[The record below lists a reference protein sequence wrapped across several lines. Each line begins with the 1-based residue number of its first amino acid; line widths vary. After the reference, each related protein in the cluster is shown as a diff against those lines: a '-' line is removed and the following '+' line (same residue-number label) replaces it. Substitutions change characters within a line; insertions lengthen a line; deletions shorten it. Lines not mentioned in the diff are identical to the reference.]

1 MIKEIKNNILKIDS
15 SDKIFFVVLSFF
27 PLSLVLGN
35 LIINLSFILFA
46 ISFIFNFQS
55 NKYYFKNKIIYLLL
69 FFFISLCI
77 NLIFSLYPIN
87 SIPRVIKIFFII
99 LFIIEVI
106 RVFHKYNQE
115 FLNYIFLVWSIILVI
130 VFIDCIFEIIF
141 GFNTLGFSTT
151 LTGRIASFFGDEL
164 VVGGFVYGFSL
175 FFIGYLIHK
184 NSNNYL
190 VLASIVG
197 VIIISFLIG
206 ERSNFI
212 KLFISIIIF
221 SIFAVRINLLQKIL
235 TFLIM
240 ITMVFVILNF
250 NKDYKYR
257 YYEQIKTFIQNDGI
271 INYYKNSHYGAHH
284 DVALRIFKE
293 FPLFGVG
300 VKNFRTESGK
310 KKYENLDINSSDA
323 KQSTHPHQIH
333 LEFLSE
339 TGLFGYLSFIIFIL
353 LSLIIS
359 IKNYIKNKNLFQLA
373 GILFVL
379 TTLTPILPSGSFLST
394 YNSAIF
400 WINFSVMVG
409 FCKTLKS
416 KF

>member
-1 MIKEIKNNILKIDS
+1 MIKEIKNNISKIDS
-15 SDKIFFVVLSFF
+15 SDKIFFAVLSFF
-27 PLSLVLGN
+27 PLSLILGN

-46 ISFIFNFQS
+46 FSFILNFQS
-55 NKYYFKNKIIYLLL
+55 NKYYFKNKIIYLLS

-77 NLIFSLYPIN
+77 NIIFSLYPIN
-87 SIPRVIKIFFII
+87 SIPRVIKVFLII
-99 LFIIEVI
+99 LFIIEVL
-106 RVFHKYNQE
+106 RVFHKYNQDL
-115 FLNYIFLVWSIILVI
+115 LNYIFLGWSIILIIVI
-130 VFIDCIFEIIF
+130 IDCVFEIIF
-141 GFNTLGFSTT
+141 GFNTLGFSTP

-184 NSNNYL
+184 NSNNYI
-190 VLASIVG
+190 VVASIIG
-197 VIIISFLIG
+197 IIIVSFFIG

-235 TFLIM
+235 TFLVM

-257 YYEQIKTFIQNDGI
+257 YYGQMKTFIQNDGI
-271 INYYKNSHYGAHH
+271 IHYYKNSHYGAHH
-284 DVALRIFKE
+284 DVALKIFKE

-300 VKNFRTESGK
+300 VKNFRAESGK
-310 KKYENLDINSSDA
+310 KKYENLEIKTSDV

-339 TGLFGYLSFIIFIL
+339 TGLFGYLSFTIFIL

-359 IKNYIKNKNLFQLA
+359 VKNYIKNKNLFQLA
-373 GILFVL
+373 GIIFVL
-379 TTLTPILPSGSFLST
+379 TTLMPILPSGSFLST

-409 FCKTLKS
+409 FCRTLKS